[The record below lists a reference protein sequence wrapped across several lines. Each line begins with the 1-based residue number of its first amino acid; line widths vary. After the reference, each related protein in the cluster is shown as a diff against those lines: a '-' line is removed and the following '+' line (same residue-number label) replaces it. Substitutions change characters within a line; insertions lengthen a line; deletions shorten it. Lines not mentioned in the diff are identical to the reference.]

1 MDEQEHRVFLLETAK
16 KVSTWIND
24 EVVMKR
30 FQERA
35 KAFYDDYQEWYR
47 ENDQYLKEIEVR
59 DKETKE
65 AREKRISKISPPRP
79 CPLDLLT
86 IPDHHTNP
94 HILHLVESIFPKKR
108 HEQKVSSEEIM
119 KADYVFL
126 TVLHDKALK
135 DTRHFNPIN
144 TDIWPQDEE
153 WAEHLWQRMM
163 EERSGW
169 KPEFLLN
176 ELNDALNNVEKDLP
190 KPPAKTKRRPA
201 PVEEQPKAEEK
212 NKGGV
217 KKALKVIGAIIGF
230 LAAFLTCIYLIW
242 WLWTKFSA

>member
-1 MDEQEHRVFLLETAK
+1 MDEQEHNDFLAEIAN
-16 KVSTWIND
+16 KVHKRITNNRSS
-24 EVVMKR
+24 KSR
-30 FQERA
+30 FQEQA
-35 KAFYDDYQEWYR
+35 KAFYDDYQEWDR

-65 AREKRISKISPPRP
+65 ADEKRISQIPPPRP

-108 HEQKVSSEEIM
+108 HERKVSSEEIM
-119 KADYVFL
+119 KVDYVFL

-153 WAEHLWQRMM
+153 WAEHLWQRMT

-176 ELNDALNNVEKDLP
+176 ELNDALNNVETDLP
-190 KPPAKTKRRPA
+190 KPPAETEQDIAPAKRERESWLWRLYEKT
-201 PVEEQPKAEEK
+201 
-212 NKGGV
+212 
-217 KKALKVIGAIIGF
+217 LKVIIDAV
-230 LAAFLTCIYLIW
+230 LEKVW
-242 WLWTKFSA
+242 QK